1 MQVACLSMT
10 DKQFLARFSKRL
22 QDYRKS
28 SNLTQQQAAT
38 KFDVPVQ
45 TLRNWEYQLYM
56 PNAFNYVKVVTEIG
70 DQELN
75 FFTLKK

>member
-1 MQVACLSMT
+1 MPVACLSMT
-10 DKQFLARFSKRL
+10 EKQFLARFSKRL

-28 SNLTQQQAAT
+28 SKLTQQQAAT

-56 PNAFNYVKVVTEIG
+56 PSAFNYVKVVTEI
-70 DQELN
+70 EN
-75 FFTLKK
+75 KK